1 MKDVEFIEYSN
12 KFSDTYCVAMD
23 KTLMEIKNF
32 CVQMATAYS
41 IIYIE
46 DTNTIPRIKAVVYS
60 PASDT
65 YYVHCDDLAF
75 VDYLMPRMKKFFLNP
90 QFGFEKFTITYDLID
105 YENFVIEVHLNDES
119 TILNNSFF
127 KLQSKS
133 V

>member
-1 MKDVEFIEYSN
+1 MKDVEFIEYGN

-41 IIYIE
+41 IIHIE
-46 DTNTIPRIKAVVYS
+46 DTDSIPRIKAVVYS
-60 PASDT
+60 PTSDT
-65 YYVHCDDLAF
+65 YYVHCDDLTF
-75 VDYLMPRMKKFFLNP
+75 VEYLMPRMKKFFMMP
-90 QFGFEKFTITYDLID
+90 QFGFDTFNITYDYID
-105 YENFVIEVHLNDES
+105 SQNVVIEVHLNDES